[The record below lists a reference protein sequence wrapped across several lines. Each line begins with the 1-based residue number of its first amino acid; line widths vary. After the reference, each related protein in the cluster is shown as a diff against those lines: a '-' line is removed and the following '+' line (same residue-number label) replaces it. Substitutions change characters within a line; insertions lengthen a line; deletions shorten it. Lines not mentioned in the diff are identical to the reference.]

1 MTDTPHR
8 PEDPRPAS
16 KSAVHPDSVAGVYR
30 ASRPWAIR
38 AWAAMVVWW
47 ALAAALSF
55 HDGQVGGGM
64 VQSAMA
70 VASLGLV
77 GLQRAQGTVVSESG
91 LRVRPNLRA
100 RTFTWDQLHA
110 IHDSGRWGWSGT
122 LALTTTAGE
131 LVPTH
136 IPRDRRAELEAY
148 ATAHGAGATPEPGP
162 PGTEAP

>member
-30 ASRPWAIR
+30 ASRPWAVR
-38 AWAAMVVWW
+38 AWAVLAVWW
-47 ALAAALSF
+47 ALAAVLSF
-55 HDGQVGGGM
+55 HDGQVGGGLA
-64 VQSAMA
+64 QAALA
-70 VASLGLV
+70 VATLGLV
-77 GLQRAQGTVVSESG
+77 GLQRAQCTVVSESG
-91 LRVRPNLRA
+91 LRVRPGLRA

-110 IHDSGRWGWSGT
+110 IHDLGRWSGT
-122 LALTTTAGE
+122 LALTTTTGE
-131 LVPTH
+131 QVPTH